1 MTELPDRPDS
11 AASAEPGTPEGA
23 GPLPC
28 VRHPDRPTALRCTRC
43 ERPACP
49 ECLREASVGYHCVD
63 CVREAQHTIR
73 RPVTVA
79 GAQLGTRPIVVPALI
94 ALNVLIYLFTAVQ
107 AGSVV
112 NNETSALFGEWAL
125 WPPAVAGGQWWR
137 LITSGFL
144 HYGPLHLAFN
154 MVALW
159 VIGKDLELILGKL
172 RFSAIYATSLLG
184 GGVSVYLLGAVNG
197 QVAGASGAVF
207 GLMGGVAVAAIRLRL
222 SPAPALTVIGLNVV
236 ISLSV
241 PGISLL
247 GHLGGLV
254 VGAIATI
261 GMVYP
266 PAPQRARWQ
275 IVTIAGLVVVLL
287 ALIVFRTAAFTECT
301 TVPMHLCVPAGFGR

>member
-1 MTELPDRPDS
+1 MTDRPDS
-11 AASAEPGTPEGA
+11 PESAAQAQPGPEHGA
-23 GPLPC
+23 GLAAC
-28 VRHPDRPTALRCTRC
+28 VRHPDRPTGLYCTRC

-49 ECLREASVGYHCVD
+49 ECLREAAVGYHCVD
-63 CVREAQHTIR
+63 CVRAAQQTLR

-94 ALNVLIYLFTAVQ
+94 AVNVLIYLITAVQ
-107 AGSVV
+107 AGSITE
-112 NNETSALFGEWAL
+112 NQASPLFTAWAL
-125 WPPAVAGGQWWR
+125 WPPEVAGGQWWQ
-137 LITSGFL
+137 LLTSGFL

-159 VIGKDLELILGKL
+159 VIGKDLELILGRL

-184 GGVSVYLLGAVNG
+184 GSASVYLLGAVNG

-222 SPAPALTVIGLNVV
+222 NPTPALMVIGLNVV

-254 VGAIATI
+254 IGAIGTAA
-261 GMVYP
+261 MVYP
-266 PAPQRARWQ
+266 PAPQRFRWQ
-275 IVTIAGLVVVLL
+275 LGVLIGLVVVLL
-287 ALIVFRTAAFTECT
+287 AIIVLRTSAFTDCSD
-301 TVPMHLCVPAGFGR
+301 VPMRLCVPAGFHP